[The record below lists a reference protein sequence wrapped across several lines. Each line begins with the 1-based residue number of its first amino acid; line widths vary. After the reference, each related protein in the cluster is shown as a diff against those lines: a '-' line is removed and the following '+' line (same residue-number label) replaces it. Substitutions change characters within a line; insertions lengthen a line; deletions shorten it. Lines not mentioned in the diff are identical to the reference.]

1 MRELAALWVLAFSA
15 SAFIGSHGI
24 LYWDA
29 GDYVT
34 QALTGQLSGLLLG
47 RPLFLWISRAVLAMG
62 VDPVDAEPA
71 LRWFWCGVGALAAP
85 ALTTLGT
92 RLGLS
97 RAAALMAGAALAV
110 SPSFAHTT
118 HQVLTD
124 SPALALS
131 IAALAVA
138 AGPGTWLRACTAGAL
153 IAAAVAM
160 RETAA
165 LQLVAVVLLIGR
177 RGWVSVLAF
186 AVVLGGILAAAPPPA
201 LIAWFGDM
209 SRSAETH
216 PWRWRD
222 LAISLGWLMTAGPA
236 PVLIGGGLLIRRLTI
251 PRVQLVAIPSVIATL
266 LLLFYQDGSFSPR
279 YMLAT
284 APIAF
289 FLAAA
294 PWLVARPRVA
304 AAALAIP
311 FIVAAVFVRPVN
323 AVAAR
328 GATLTE
334 RLPHLPQAALV
345 VPGHF
350 CPQARLAATIHQ
362 RDDIEFVCPGWGWPE
377 DVGAALDAAVK
388 AGRPVA
394 IDPRPNVWMGGRET
408 VASQEIQ
415 NWLRERPGRALAG
428 FTVIEDRR

>member
-1 MRELAALWVLAFSA
+1 MRDLGALWVLAFAA

-34 QALTGQLSGLLLG
+34 QTLTGQLSGLLLG
-47 RPLFLWISRAVLAMG
+47 RPLFLWISRGVLATG
-62 VDPVDAEPA
+62 IDPVHAEPA
-71 LRWFWCGVGALAAP
+71 LRWFWCAAGALAAP
-85 ALTTLGT
+85 ALAMLGQT
-92 RLGLS
+92 LGLS
-97 RAAALMAGAALAV
+97 RAAALMAGAALAL

-131 IAALAVA
+131 IAALVVA
-138 AGPGTWLRACTAGAL
+138 AGPRNWLRACAAGML

-165 LQLVAVVLLIGR
+165 LQLVGVVLLLGP
-177 RGWVSVLAF
+177 RGWAAVVAF
-186 AVVLGGILAAAPPPA
+186 AIVLGGILVLAPPPA

-209 SRSAETH
+209 SRSAEAH

-236 PVLIGGGLLIRRLTI
+236 PVLAGGARLWQRLATN
-251 PRVQLVAIPSVIATL
+251 RVQLVAVPSAIATV

-294 PWLVARPRVA
+294 PWLAARPRVA
-304 AAALAIP
+304 IASLAIP
-311 FIVAAVFVRPVN
+311 FVIAAVFVRPVN

-328 GATLTE
+328 GATLME
-334 RLPHLPQAALV
+334 RLPHLPPRALV

-350 CPQARLAATIHQ
+350 CPQARLAATVHK
-362 RDDIEFVCPGWGWPE
+362 RDDIDFVCPGWGWPTE
-377 DVGAALDAAVK
+377 VGEVLDEAVK
-388 AGRPVA
+388 SGRPVA

-408 VASQEIQ
+408 AASQEIQ
-415 NWLRERPGRALAG
+415 NWLRARPGRTLAG
-428 FTVIEDRR
+428 FTVIEERR